1 MATESSEG
9 EEEGKIT
16 GGNQHLIVDDDLRE
30 MGKKA
35 AWSVSSCKP
44 GNGVCTLCDDNLD
57 SFWQS
62 DGAQP
67 HLVNIQFQK
76 KVKLQLV
83 VLYVDFKLDESYTPS
98 KISIR
103 TGDGFH
109 NLREIKTVEL
119 VKPTGWVYLSLS
131 GNDPRETFVNTFML
145 QIAVLSNHLNGRDTH
160 VRQIKVYGPR
170 PSVIF
175 FFAYHKLVSNIRIKA
190 LFLNASVAGILYPIS
205 LFNLLQGSSLHT
217 LQ

>member
-1 MATESSEG
+1 MATTESSEG

-16 GGNQHLIVDDDLRE
+16 GGEKHLIVDDDLRE
-30 MGKKA
+30 LGKKA

-44 GNGVCTLCDDNLD
+44 GNAVSCLRDDNLD
-57 SFWQS
+57 TYWQS

-76 KVKLQLV
+76 KLV
-83 VLYVDFKLDESYTPS
+83 ALYVDFKLDESYTPS

-103 TGDGFH
+103 AGDGFH
-109 NLREIKTVEL
+109 NLKEIKTIEL
-119 VKPTGWVYLSLS
+119 VKPTGWAYLWLS

-160 VRQIKVYGPR
+160 VRQIKEPDSTSAFPVYVKGVR
-170 PSVIF
+170 
-175 FFAYHKLVSNIRIKA
+175 Y
-190 LFLNASVAGILYPIS
+190 ILGCEMKS
-205 LFNLLQGSSLHT
+205 
-217 LQ
+217 